1 MYKEV
6 LVEIVTLDVAAQIR
20 DYIARNMLFSEQFD
34 YDDEAS
40 FLEERIVDSLGV
52 LELVGFVE
60 QQFGVAVADHE
71 LTPENFDSV
80 QRIADYL
87 SRKLGGPR

>member
-6 LVEIVTLDVAAQIR
+6 LVEIMTLDVATQIR

-34 YDDEAS
+34 YDDKAS

-52 LELVGFVE
+52 IELVGFVE
-60 QQFGVAVADHE
+60 QQFGVAVDDQE

-87 SRKLGGPR
+87 SRKLGGLR

>member
-1 MYKEV
+1 MHKEV

-34 YDDEAS
+34 YDDDAS

-52 LELVGFVE
+52 LELVGFIE